1 MDSRGSDEQRRRIP
15 RGERPRG
22 DFRSP
27 PSSRD
32 RGKAGEPGEFAR
44 DSQGRPIVDRFGRP
58 VRNRPRP
65 GGVPGSTP
73 RPSATGSGGGSGG
86 TPPRRRPP
94 RRREAAQPTRFEAP
108 QAEPQRPRQYIPTHQ
123 PPHQQPPQP
132 SQQPLHQQQATPPRR
147 RPPRKRRGLRLPRSG
162 CLTPFIGI
170 LVVILVLVGATTL
183 WADSKLTR
191 VEATPENQVSNTAGT
206 NWLLVGSD
214 SRAGLSEEETL
225 ELGTG
230 GDIGVGRTDTI
241 MLLHI
246 PTTGSARLV
255 SLPRDSYVEIPGYGM
270 NKINA
275 AFTFG
280 GPQLLAET
288 VELSTGLRVDHYA
301 EIGMGGLARIVDS
314 IGGIEMCVDEAIQ
327 DPLANLDIQAG
338 CQEFDG
344 AAALGYVRT
353 RATALGDLDRV
364 ERQRE
369 FFAALLDKVTS
380 AGTIAN
386 PFRLIPL
393 VSDTASTFTVGDNDH
408 VWHLARVALAM
419 RSGVGTETVPFAGF
433 ADYDVG
439 NVVLWDPAGAE
450 ALWSSMR

>member
-1 MDSRGSDEQRRRIP
+1 MDSRGSDEPRNWQPP
-15 RGERPRG
+15 RGKQ
-22 DFRSP
+22 SP
-27 PSSRD
+27 SARD
-32 RGKAGEPGEFAR
+32 GQDQGEFAR
-44 DSQGRPIVDRFGRP
+44 DDQGRPIVDRFGRP

-65 GGVPGSTP
+65 NADPT
-73 RPSATGSGGGSGG
+73 
-86 TPPRRRPP
+86 RRPP
-94 RRREAAQPTRFEAP
+94 RRDAAPRPRQEPQPTRFESTP
-108 QAEPQRPRQYIPTHQ
+108 QPPQQQRPRQYL
-123 PPHQQPPQP
+123 PPQQSPYQQPQYQEPP
-132 SQQPLHQQQATPPRR
+132 ARPRPGTSIPPRR
-147 RPPRKRRGLRLPRSG
+147 TAPRAAAPPKRRRNFRLPKMG
-162 CLTPFIGI
+162 CLTPIAGL
-170 LVVILVLVGATTL
+170 LVIILVLSVVTTL

-191 VEATPENQVSNTAGT
+191 VQSTPENQISDTAGT

-214 SRAGLSEEETL
+214 SRTGLSEEEIA

-230 GDIGVGRTDTI
+230 GDIGIGRTDTI

-246 PTTGSARLV
+246 PLTGSARLV

-280 GPQLLAET
+280 GPQLLTET
-288 VELSTGLRVDHYA
+288 VELNTNLQIDHYA
-301 EIGMGGLARIVDS
+301 EIGMGGLANIVNS
-314 IGGIEMCVDEAIQ
+314 VGGIDMCVAEAIQ

-344 AAALGYVRT
+344 ATALGYVRT

-364 ERQRE
+364 ERQRA

-380 AGTIAN
+380 PGTIAN
-386 PFRLIPL
+386 PFRLFPL
-393 VSDTASTFTVGDNDH
+393 ISDTASTFTVGENDH

-419 RSGVGTETVPFAGF
+419 RTGVETETVPFAGF

-439 NVVLWDPAGAE
+439 NVVLWDQAGAE